1 MLPRSKVFSEL
12 GNLILF
18 LFLEG
23 ISFYLIIT
31 YNESQAKI
39 YQNSVN
45 VISGTIA
52 DQASNIRGYFS
63 LKEQNN
69 ILLKENAKLKA
80 KLFNLVEKQGAK
92 PEDLN
97 LNITENQIFNLVSAR
112 VVNNSISLRNNF
124 LSLNKGRKAGITEN
138 QGVIGE
144 NGVIGITKSVN
155 DNYTTVMSIF
165 NSQTKISARIKD
177 KGYFGS
183 LVWNNNGDV
192 RFMTL
197 NDIPKHVPIKLGDK
211 VETSG
216 YSNLFPSGIMLG
228 KIVGKKIPPG
238 SSTYELKVKLYLDMT
253 KIKFAYVVI
262 NYETPALDS
271 LYLQTKSL

>member
-18 LFLEG
+18 LLLEG

-31 YNESQAKI
+31 FNDSQAKI
-39 YQNSVN
+39 YHNSVN
-45 VISGTIA
+45 VISGNIA
-52 DQASNIRGYFS
+52 GQASNVRSYFS

-69 ILLKENAKLKA
+69 MLLKENAKLKA
-80 KLFNLVEKQGAK
+80 KLFNLAEKQGAK
-92 PEDLN
+92 PEDLH
-97 LNITENQIFNLVSAR
+97 LNVSDNQIFNLISAR

-144 NGVIGITKSVN
+144 NGVIGITKAVN
-155 DNYTTVMSIF
+155 DNYTTVLSIF

-183 LVWNNNGDV
+183 LVWSNNGDV
-192 RFMTL
+192 RYMTL

-216 YSNLFPSGIMLG
+216 YSNLVPSGIMLG

-238 SSTYELKVKLYLDMT
+238 SSTYELKVRLYQDMT
-253 KIKFAYVVI
+253 KIKFAYVVV

-271 LYLQTKSL
+271 LYLQMKSL

>member
-18 LFLEG
+18 LLLEG

-31 YNESQAKI
+31 YNDAQAKI

-45 VISGTIA
+45 VISGSIA
-52 DQASNIRGYFS
+52 KQASNIRGYFS
-63 LKEQNN
+63 LNEQNS
-69 ILLKENAKLKA
+69 ILLKENAKLKS
-80 KLFNLVEKQGAK
+80 KLFNLAEKLGAK
-92 PEDLN
+92 PEDLD
-97 LNITENQIFNLVSAR
+97 LKVTQNQIFNLISAR

-144 NGVIGITKSVN
+144 NGVIGITKAVN

-192 RFMTL
+192 RYMTL

-216 YSNLFPSGIMLG
+216 YSNLFPSGINVG
-228 KIVGKKIPPG
+228 KIVGKRIPPG
-238 SSTYELKVKLYLDMT
+238 SSTYELKVKLYQDMT

>member
-18 LFLEG
+18 LLLEG

-31 YNESQAKI
+31 FNDSQAKI
-39 YQNSVN
+39 YHNSVN
-45 VISGTIA
+45 VISGSIA
-52 DQASNIRGYFS
+52 GQASNIRSYFS

-69 ILLKENAKLKA
+69 MLLKENAKLKS

-92 PEDLN
+92 PEDLQ
-97 LNITENQIFNLVSAR
+97 LTVSENQIFNLISAR

-144 NGVIGITKSVN
+144 NGVIGITKAVN
-155 DNYTTVMSIF
+155 DNYTTVLSIF

-183 LVWNNNGDV
+183 LVWSNNGDV
-192 RFMTL
+192 RYMTL

-238 SSTYELKVKLYLDMT
+238 SSTYELKVRLYQDMT
-253 KIKFAYVVI
+253 KIKFAYVVV

>member
-18 LFLEG
+18 LLLEG

-31 YNESQAKI
+31 FNDSQAKI
-39 YQNSVN
+39 YHNSVN

-52 DQASNIRGYFS
+52 GQVSNIRSYFS

-69 ILLKENAKLKA
+69 ILLKENAKLKS
-80 KLFNLVEKQGAK
+80 KLFNLAEKQGAK
-92 PEDLN
+92 PEDLP
-97 LNITENQIFNLVSAR
+97 LNVSENQIFNLISAR

-124 LSLNKGRKAGITEN
+124 LSLNKGSKSGITEN

-144 NGVIGITKSVN
+144 NGVIGITKAVN
-155 DNYTTVMSIF
+155 ENYTTVMSIF

-183 LVWNNNGDV
+183 LVWSNNGDV
-192 RFMTL
+192 RYMTL

-238 SSTYELKVKLYLDMT
+238 SSTYELKVKLYQDMT

>member
-52 DQASNIRGYFS
+52 DQASNILGYFT

-144 NGVIGITKSVN
+144 NGIIGITKAVN

-192 RFMTL
+192 RFMSL

-216 YSNLFPSGIMLG
+216 YSNLFPSGILLG
-228 KIVGKKIPPG
+228 KIVGKRIPPG
-238 SSTYELKVKLYLDMT
+238 SSTYELKVKLYQDMT

-262 NYETPALDS
+262 NFETPALDS

>member
-18 LFLEG
+18 LLLEG

-31 YNESQAKI
+31 FNDSQAKI
-39 YQNSVN
+39 YHNSVN

-52 DQASNIRGYFS
+52 GQASNIRSYFS

-69 ILLKENAKLKA
+69 ILLKENAKLKS
-80 KLFNLVEKQGAK
+80 KLFNLAEKQGAK
-92 PEDLN
+92 PEDLP
-97 LNITENQIFNLVSAR
+97 LNVSENQIFNLISAR

-124 LSLNKGRKAGITEN
+124 LSLNKGSKSGITEN

-144 NGVIGITKSVN
+144 NGVIGITKTVN
-155 DNYTTVMSIF
+155 ENYTTVMSIF

-183 LVWNNNGDV
+183 LVWSNNGDV
-192 RFMTL
+192 RYMTL

-228 KIVGKKIPPG
+228 KVVGKKIPPG
-238 SSTYELKVKLYLDMT
+238 SSTYELKVKLYQDMT

>member
-144 NGVIGITKSVN
+144 NGVIGITKAVN

-192 RFMTL
+192 RFMSL

-216 YSNLFPSGIMLG
+216 YSNLFPSGILLG
-228 KIVGKKIPPG
+228 KIVGKRIPPG
-238 SSTYELKVKLYLDMT
+238 SSTYELKVKLYQDMT

-271 LYLQTKSL
+271 LDLQTKSL

>member
-52 DQASNIRGYFS
+52 DQASNILGYFT

-97 LNITENQIFNLVSAR
+97 LNITENQIFKLVSAR

-144 NGVIGITKSVN
+144 NGVIGITKAVN

-192 RFMTL
+192 RFMSL

-216 YSNLFPSGIMLG
+216 YSNLFPSGILLG
-228 KIVGKKIPPG
+228 KIVGKRIPPG
-238 SSTYELKVKLYLDMT
+238 SSTYELKVKLYQDMT

-262 NYETPALDS
+262 NFETPALDS

>member
-18 LFLEG
+18 LVLEG

-31 YNESQAKI
+31 FNDSQAKI
-39 YQNSVN
+39 YHNSVN
-45 VISGTIA
+45 VISGSIA
-52 DQASNIRGYFS
+52 GQASNIRSYFS

-69 ILLKENAKLKA
+69 MLLKENAKLKS
-80 KLFNLVEKQGAK
+80 KLFNLAEKQGAK
-92 PEDLN
+92 PEDLR
-97 LNITENQIFNLVSAR
+97 LNVSDNQIFNLISAR

-144 NGVIGITKSVN
+144 NGVIGITKAVN
-155 DNYTTVMSIF
+155 DNYTTVLSIF

-183 LVWNNNGDV
+183 LVWSNNGDV
-192 RFMTL
+192 RYMTL

-238 SSTYELKVKLYLDMT
+238 SSTYELKVRLYQDMT
-253 KIKFAYVVI
+253 KIKFAYVVV

>member
-1 MLPRSKVFSEL
+1 MLPRSRVFSEL

-18 LFLEG
+18 LLLEG
-23 ISFYLIIT
+23 ISFYLIVT
-31 YNESQAKI
+31 FNDSQAKI
-39 YQNSVN
+39 YHNSVN
-45 VISGTIA
+45 VISGSIA
-52 DQASNIRGYFS
+52 GQANNINNYFS

-69 ILLKENAKLKA
+69 TLLKENAKLKS
-80 KLFNLVEKQGAK
+80 KLFNLAEKQGAK
-92 PEDLN
+92 PEDLH
-97 LNITENQIFNLVSAR
+97 LKVSQNQIFNLIPAR

-138 QGVIGE
+138 QGVIGA
-144 NGVIGITKSVN
+144 NGVIGITKAVN

-183 LVWNNNGDV
+183 LVWSNNGDV
-192 RFMTL
+192 RYMTL

-228 KIVGKKIPPG
+228 KIVGKKVPPG
-238 SSTYELKVKLYLDMT
+238 SSTYELKVRLYQDMT
-253 KIKFAYVVI
+253 KIKFAYVVV
-262 NYETPALDS
+262 NFETPALDS
-271 LYLQTKSL
+271 LYLQMKSL

>member
-18 LFLEG
+18 LVLEG

-31 YNESQAKI
+31 FNDSQAKI
-39 YQNSVN
+39 YHNSVN
-45 VISGTIA
+45 VISGSIA
-52 DQASNIRGYFS
+52 GQASNIRGYFS

-69 ILLKENAKLKA
+69 ILLKENAKLKS
-80 KLFNLVEKQGAK
+80 KLFNLAEKQGAK
-92 PEDLN
+92 PEDLQ
-97 LNITENQIFNLVSAR
+97 LTVSENQIFNLISAR

-144 NGVIGITKSVN
+144 NGVIGITKAVN
-155 DNYTTVMSIF
+155 DNYTTVLSIF

-183 LVWNNNGDV
+183 LVWSNNGDV
-192 RFMTL
+192 RYMTL

-238 SSTYELKVKLYLDMT
+238 SSTYELKVRLYQDMT
-253 KIKFAYVVI
+253 KIKFAYVVV

>member
-18 LFLEG
+18 LILEG

-31 YNESQAKI
+31 YNDTQAKI
-39 YQNSVN
+39 YHNSVN
-45 VISGTIA
+45 VISGSIA
-52 DQASNIRGYFS
+52 NQASNIRGYFS
-63 LKEQNN
+63 LKEQNS

-144 NGVIGITKSVN
+144 NGVIGITKAVN

-192 RFMTL
+192 RFMSL

-216 YSNLFPSGIMLG
+216 YSNLFPSGILLG
-228 KIVGKKIPPG
+228 KIVGKRIPPG
-238 SSTYELKVKLYLDMT
+238 SSTYELKVKLYQDMT

>member
-1 MLPRSKVFSEL
+1 MFPRSKVFSEL

-23 ISFYLIIT
+23 ISLYLIIT
-31 YNESQAKI
+31 YNDSQAKI
-39 YQNSVN
+39 YHNSVN
-45 VISGTIA
+45 VISGTVA
-52 DQASNIRGYFS
+52 NQASKIRGYFS

-97 LNITENQIFNLVSAR
+97 LNIKENQIFNLVSAR

-144 NGVIGITKSVN
+144 NGVIGITKAVN

-216 YSNLFPSGIMLG
+216 YSNLFPSGILLG
-228 KIVGKKIPPG
+228 KIVGKRIPPG
-238 SSTYELKVKLYLDMT
+238 SSTYELKVKLYQDMT

-271 LYLQTKSL
+271 LYLQMKSL

>member
-1 MLPRSKVFSEL
+1 MLQGSKVFSEL

-18 LFLEG
+18 LLLEG

-31 YNESQAKI
+31 FNDAQAKI
-39 YQNSVN
+39 YHNTIN
-45 VISGTIA
+45 VISGNVSN
-52 DQASNIRGYFS
+52 QASNIRGYFS

-80 KLFNLVEKQGAK
+80 KLFNLAEKQGAK
-92 PEDLN
+92 PEDLD
-97 LNITENQIFNLVSAR
+97 LKVTQNQIFNLVSAR

-144 NGVIGITKSVN
+144 NGIIGITKAVN

-192 RFMTL
+192 RYMTL

-216 YSNLFPSGIMLG
+216 YSNLFPSGINLG
-228 KIVGKKIPPG
+228 KIVGKRIPPG
-238 SSTYELKVKLYLDMT
+238 SSTYELKVKLYQDMT

>member
-18 LFLEG
+18 LLLEG

-31 YNESQAKI
+31 YNDSQAKI
-39 YQNSVN
+39 YHNTIN
-45 VISGTIA
+45 VISGNIA
-52 DQASNIRGYFS
+52 NQASNIRGYFS
-63 LKEQNN
+63 LKEQNS

-80 KLFNLVEKQGAK
+80 KLFNLTEKQGVK
-92 PEDLN
+92 PEDLD
-97 LNITENQIFNLVSAR
+97 LTVAQNQVFNLVSAR

-124 LSLNKGRKAGITEN
+124 LSLNRGRKAGINEN

-183 LVWNNNGDV
+183 LVWSNNGDV

-238 SSTYELKVKLYLDMT
+238 SSTYELKVKLYQDMT

>member
-1 MLPRSKVFSEL
+1 MFAGSKVFSEL

-18 LFLEG
+18 LLLEG

-31 YNESQAKI
+31 YNDSQAKI
-39 YQNSVN
+39 YHNSVN
-45 VISGTIA
+45 VISGTMA
-52 DQASNIRGYFS
+52 DKASNIRGYFS
-63 LKEQNN
+63 LKEQNTN
-69 ILLKENAKLKA
+69 LLKENARLKA
-80 KLFNLVEKQGAK
+80 KLFNLAEKQGAK

-144 NGVIGITKSVN
+144 NGVIGITKAVN

-183 LVWNNNGDV
+183 LVWSNNGDV
-192 RFMTL
+192 RFMML

-216 YSNLFPSGIMLG
+216 YSNLFPSGILLG
-228 KIVGKKIPPG
+228 KIVGKRIPPG
-238 SSTYELKVKLYLDMT
+238 SSTYELKVKLYQDMT

>member
-1 MLPRSKVFSEL
+1 MFPRSKVFSEL
-12 GNLILF
+12 GNLIVF

-31 YNESQAKI
+31 YNDSQAKI
-39 YQNSVN
+39 YHNSVN
-45 VISGTIA
+45 VISGTVA
-52 DQASNIRGYFS
+52 DQASKIRGYFS

-97 LNITENQIFNLVSAR
+97 LNIKENQIFNLVSAR

-144 NGVIGITKSVN
+144 NGVIGITKAVN

-216 YSNLFPSGIMLG
+216 YSNLFPSGILLG
-228 KIVGKKIPPG
+228 KIVGKRIPPG
-238 SSTYELKVKLYLDMT
+238 SSTYELKVKLYQDMT

-271 LYLQTKSL
+271 LYLQMKSL

>member
-18 LFLEG
+18 LLLEG

-31 YNESQAKI
+31 FNDSQAKI
-39 YQNSVN
+39 YHNSVN
-45 VISGTIA
+45 VISGSITG
-52 DQASNIRGYFS
+52 QANNIRSYFS

-69 ILLKENAKLKA
+69 MLLKENAKLKS
-80 KLFNLVEKQGAK
+80 KIFNLAEKQGAK
-92 PEDLN
+92 PEDLH
-97 LNITENQIFNLVSAR
+97 LNVSQNQIFNLISAR

-144 NGVIGITKSVN
+144 NGVIGITKAVN
-155 DNYTTVMSIF
+155 DNYTTVLSIF

-183 LVWNNNGDV
+183 LVWSNNGDV
-192 RFMTL
+192 RYMTL

-238 SSTYELKVKLYLDMT
+238 SSTYELKVRLYQDMT
-253 KIKFAYVVI
+253 KIKFAYVVV

-271 LYLQTKSL
+271 LYLQMKSL

>member
-1 MLPRSKVFSEL
+1 MFAGSKVFSEL

-18 LFLEG
+18 LLLEG

-31 YNESQAKI
+31 YNDSQAKI
-39 YQNSVN
+39 YHNSIN

-52 DQASNIRGYFS
+52 DKASNIRGYFS
-63 LKEQNN
+63 LIEQNTN
-69 ILLKENAKLKA
+69 LLKENARLKS
-80 KLFNLVEKQGAK
+80 KLFNLAEKQGAK
-92 PEDLN
+92 PEDLD
-97 LNITENQIFNLVSAR
+97 LKVTQNQIFNLVSAR

-144 NGVIGITKSVN
+144 NGVIGITKAVN

-238 SSTYELKVKLYLDMT
+238 SSTYELKVKLYQDMT

>member
-52 DQASNIRGYFS
+52 DQASNIRGYFT

-97 LNITENQIFNLVSAR
+97 LNITENQIFKLVSAR

-144 NGVIGITKSVN
+144 NGVIGITKAVN

-183 LVWNNNGDV
+183 LVWNNTGDV

-216 YSNLFPSGIMLG
+216 YSNLFPSGILLG
-228 KIVGKKIPPG
+228 KIVGKRIPPG
-238 SSTYELKVKLYLDMT
+238 SSTYELKVKLYQDMT

-262 NYETPALDS
+262 NFETPALDS

>member
-18 LFLEG
+18 LLLEG

-31 YNESQAKI
+31 FNDSQAKI
-39 YQNSVN
+39 YHNSVN
-45 VISGTIA
+45 VISGTVA
-52 DQASNIRGYFS
+52 GQASNIRSYFS

-69 ILLKENAKLKA
+69 ILLKENAKLKS
-80 KLFNLVEKQGAK
+80 KLFNLAEKQGAK
-92 PEDLN
+92 PEDLL
-97 LNITENQIFNLVSAR
+97 LNISENQIFNLISAR

-124 LSLNKGRKAGITEN
+124 LSLNKGRKSGITEN

-144 NGVIGITKSVN
+144 NGVIGITKAVN

-183 LVWNNNGDV
+183 LVWSNNGDV
-192 RFMTL
+192 RYMTL

-228 KIVGKKIPPG
+228 KVVGKRIPPG
-238 SSTYELKVKLYLDMT
+238 SSTYELKVKLYQDMT

>member
-18 LFLEG
+18 LLLEG

-31 YNESQAKI
+31 FNDSQAKI
-39 YQNSVN
+39 YHNSVN
-45 VISGTIA
+45 VISGTMA
-52 DQASNIRGYFS
+52 GQASNIRSYFS

-69 ILLKENAKLKA
+69 ILLKENAKLKS
-80 KLFNLVEKQGAK
+80 KLFNLAEKQGAK
-92 PEDLN
+92 PEDLP
-97 LNITENQIFNLVSAR
+97 LNISENQIFNLISAR

-124 LSLNKGRKAGITEN
+124 LSLNKGRKSGITEN

-144 NGVIGITKSVN
+144 NGVIGITKAVN

-183 LVWNNNGDV
+183 LVWSNHGDV
-192 RFMTL
+192 RYMTL

-228 KIVGKKIPPG
+228 KIVGKRIPPG
-238 SSTYELKVKLYLDMT
+238 SSTYELKVKLYQDMT

>member
-18 LFLEG
+18 LLLEG

-31 YNESQAKI
+31 YNDSQAKI
-39 YQNSVN
+39 YHNSVN
-45 VISGTIA
+45 VISGSIA
-52 DQASNIRGYFS
+52 GQASNIRSYFS

-69 ILLKENAKLKA
+69 MLLKENAKLKS
-80 KLFNLVEKQGAK
+80 KIFNLAEKQGAK
-92 PEDLN
+92 PEDLH
-97 LNITENQIFNLVSAR
+97 LNVSQNQIFNLISAR

-144 NGVIGITKSVN
+144 NGVIGITKAVN

-183 LVWNNNGDV
+183 LVWSNDGDV
-192 RFMTL
+192 RYMTL

-238 SSTYELKVKLYLDMT
+238 SSTYELKVRLYQDMT
-253 KIKFAYVVI
+253 KIKFAYVVV

>member
-144 NGVIGITKSVN
+144 NGVIGITKAVN

-228 KIVGKKIPPG
+228 KIVGKRIPPG
-238 SSTYELKVKLYLDMT
+238 SSTYELKVKLYQDMT

-262 NYETPALDS
+262 NFETPALDS

>member
-1 MLPRSKVFSEL
+1 MLQGSKVFSEL

-18 LFLEG
+18 LLLEG
-23 ISFYLIIT
+23 ISFYIIIT
-31 YNESQAKI
+31 YNDDQAKI
-39 YQNSVN
+39 YHNTIK
-45 VISGTIA
+45 VISGNVSN
-52 DQASNIRGYFS
+52 QASNIRGYFS

-80 KLFNLVEKQGAK
+80 KLFNLAEKQGAK
-92 PEDLN
+92 PEDLD
-97 LNITENQIFNLVSAR
+97 LKVTQNQIFNLVSAR

-144 NGVIGITKSVN
+144 NGIIGITKAVN

-192 RFMTL
+192 RYMTL

-216 YSNLFPSGIMLG
+216 YSNLFPSGINLG
-228 KIVGKKIPPG
+228 KIVGKRIPPG
-238 SSTYELKVKLYLDMT
+238 SSTYELKVKLYQDMT

>member
-18 LFLEG
+18 LLLEG
-23 ISFYLIIT
+23 VSFYLIIT
-31 YNESQAKI
+31 FNDSQAKI
-39 YQNSVN
+39 YHNSVN
-45 VISGTIA
+45 VISGNIA
-52 DQASNIRGYFS
+52 GQASNVRSYFS

-69 ILLKENAKLKA
+69 MLLKENAKLKA
-80 KLFNLVEKQGAK
+80 KLFNLAEKQGAK
-92 PEDLN
+92 PEDLH
-97 LNITENQIFNLVSAR
+97 LNVSDNQIFNLISAR

-144 NGVIGITKSVN
+144 NGVIGITKAVN
-155 DNYTTVMSIF
+155 DNYTTVLSIF

-183 LVWNNNGDV
+183 LVWSNNGDV
-192 RFMTL
+192 RYMML

-253 KIKFAYVVI
+253 KIKFAYVVV

-271 LYLQTKSL
+271 LYLQMKSL

>member
-18 LFLEG
+18 LLLEG
-23 ISFYLIIT
+23 ISFHLIIT
-31 YNESQAKI
+31 YNDAQAKI
-39 YQNSVN
+39 YHNTIN
-45 VISGTIA
+45 VISGSIA
-52 DQASNIRGYFS
+52 NQASNIRGYFS
-63 LKEQNN
+63 LKEQNS
-69 ILLKENAKLKA
+69 ILLKENAKLKS
-80 KLFNLVEKQGAK
+80 KLFNLAEKQGAK
-92 PEDLN
+92 PEDLD
-97 LNITENQIFNLVSAR
+97 LKVTQNQIFNLISAR

-144 NGVIGITKSVN
+144 NGVIGITKAVN

-192 RFMTL
+192 RYMTL

-216 YSNLFPSGIMLG
+216 YSNLFPSGINVG
-228 KIVGKKIPPG
+228 KIVGKRIPPG
-238 SSTYELKVKLYLDMT
+238 SSTYELKVKLYQDMT

>member
-1 MLPRSKVFSEL
+1 MFPRSKVFSEL

-18 LFLEG
+18 LLLEG

-31 YNESQAKI
+31 YNDSQAKI
-39 YQNSVN
+39 YHNSVN
-45 VISGTIA
+45 VISGTMA
-52 DQASNIRGYFS
+52 DKASNIRGYFS
-63 LKEQNN
+63 LKEQNTN
-69 ILLKENAKLKA
+69 LLKENARLKA
-80 KLFNLVEKQGAK
+80 KLFNLAEKQGAK

-144 NGVIGITKSVN
+144 NGVIGITKAVN

-216 YSNLFPSGIMLG
+216 YSNLFPSGILLG
-228 KIVGKKIPPG
+228 KIVGKRIPPG
-238 SSTYELKVKLYLDMT
+238 SSTYELKVKLYQDMT

-262 NYETPALDS
+262 NFETPALDS

>member
-18 LFLEG
+18 LLLEG

-31 YNESQAKI
+31 YNDSQAKI
-39 YQNSVN
+39 YHNSVN
-45 VISGTIA
+45 VISGTMA
-52 DQASNIRGYFS
+52 DKASNIRGYFS
-63 LKEQNN
+63 LKEQNTN
-69 ILLKENAKLKA
+69 LLKENARLKA
-80 KLFNLVEKQGAK
+80 KLFNLAEKQGAK

-144 NGVIGITKSVN
+144 NGVIGITKAVN

-183 LVWNNNGDV
+183 LVWSNNGDV
-192 RFMTL
+192 RFMML

-216 YSNLFPSGIMLG
+216 YSNLFPSGILLG
-228 KIVGKKIPPG
+228 KIVGKRIPPG
-238 SSTYELKVKLYLDMT
+238 SSTYELKVKLYQDMT

>member
-18 LFLEG
+18 LLLEG

-31 YNESQAKI
+31 YNDAQAKI
-39 YQNSVN
+39 YHNTIN
-45 VISGTIA
+45 VISGSIA
-52 DQASNIRGYFS
+52 NQASNIRGYFS
-63 LKEQNN
+63 LNEQNS
-69 ILLKENAKLKA
+69 ILLKENAKLKS
-80 KLFNLVEKQGAK
+80 KLFNLAEKQGAK
-92 PEDLN
+92 PEDLD
-97 LNITENQIFNLVSAR
+97 LKVTQNQIFNLISAR

-144 NGVIGITKSVN
+144 NGVIGITKAVN

-192 RFMTL
+192 RYMTL

-216 YSNLFPSGIMLG
+216 YSNLFPSGINVG
-228 KIVGKKIPPG
+228 KIVGKRIPPG
-238 SSTYELKVKLYLDMT
+238 SSTYELKVKLYQDMT

>member
-18 LFLEG
+18 LLLEG

-31 YNESQAKI
+31 YNDAQAKI

-45 VISGTIA
+45 VISGSIA
-52 DQASNIRGYFS
+52 NQASNIRGYFS
-63 LKEQNN
+63 LNEQNS
-69 ILLKENAKLKA
+69 ILLKENAKLKS
-80 KLFNLVEKQGAK
+80 KLFNLEEKKGAK
-92 PEDLN
+92 PEDLD
-97 LNITENQIFNLVSAR
+97 LKVTQNQIFNLISAR

-144 NGVIGITKSVN
+144 NGVIGITKAVN

-192 RFMTL
+192 RYMTL

-216 YSNLFPSGIMLG
+216 YSNLFPSGINIG
-228 KIVGKKIPPG
+228 KIVGKRIPPG
-238 SSTYELKVKLYLDMT
+238 SSTYELKVKLYQDMT

>member
-1 MLPRSKVFSEL
+1 MFPRSKVFSEL

-18 LFLEG
+18 LILEG

-31 YNESQAKI
+31 YNDTQAKI
-39 YQNSVN
+39 YHNSVN
-45 VISGTIA
+45 VISGSIA
-52 DQASNIRGYFS
+52 NQASNIRGYFS
-63 LKEQNN
+63 LKEQNS

-144 NGVIGITKSVN
+144 NGVIGITKAVN

-165 NSQTKISARIKD
+165 NSQTKISSRIKD

-192 RFMTL
+192 RFMSL

-216 YSNLFPSGIMLG
+216 YSNLFPSGILLG
-228 KIVGKKIPPG
+228 KIVGKRIPPG
-238 SSTYELKVKLYLDMT
+238 SSTYELKVKLYQDMT

>member
-1 MLPRSKVFSEL
+1 MFPRSKVFSEL

-31 YNESQAKI
+31 YNDSQAKI
-39 YQNSVN
+39 YHNSVN
-45 VISGTIA
+45 VISGTVA
-52 DQASNIRGYFS
+52 NQASKIRGYFS

-97 LNITENQIFNLVSAR
+97 LNIKENQIFNLVSAR

-144 NGVIGITKSVN
+144 NGVIGITKAVN

-216 YSNLFPSGIMLG
+216 YSNLFPSGILLG
-228 KIVGKKIPPG
+228 KIVGKRIPPG
-238 SSTYELKVKLYLDMT
+238 SSTYELKVKLYQDMT

-271 LYLQTKSL
+271 LYLQMKSL

>member
-1 MLPRSKVFSEL
+1 MFQRSKVFSEL

-18 LFLEG
+18 LILEG

-31 YNESQAKI
+31 YNDTQAKI
-39 YQNSVN
+39 YHNSVN
-45 VISGTIA
+45 VISGSIA
-52 DQASNIRGYFS
+52 NQASNIRGYFS
-63 LKEQNN
+63 LKEQNS

-80 KLFNLVEKQGAK
+80 KLFNLTEKQGAK
-92 PEDLN
+92 PEDLD
-97 LNITENQIFNLVSAR
+97 LKVTQNQVFNLVSAR

-183 LVWNNNGDV
+183 LVWSNNGDV

>member
-12 GNLILF
+12 GNLF
-18 LFLEG
+18 LLLLLEG

-31 YNESQAKI
+31 YNDAQAKI
-39 YQNSVN
+39 YHNTIN
-45 VISGTIA
+45 VISGNIA
-52 DQASNIRGYFS
+52 NQASNIRGYFS

-69 ILLKENAKLKA
+69 ILLKENAKLKS
-80 KLFNLVEKQGAK
+80 KLFNLAEKQGAK
-92 PEDLN
+92 PEDLD
-97 LNITENQIFNLVSAR
+97 LKVTQNQIFNLISAR

-144 NGVIGITKSVN
+144 NGVIGITKAVN

-192 RFMTL
+192 RYMTL

-211 VETSG
+211 IETSG
-216 YSNLFPSGIMLG
+216 YSNLFPSGINIG
-228 KIVGKKIPPG
+228 KIVVKRIPPG
-238 SSTYELKVKLYLDMT
+238 SSTYELKVKLYQDMT

>member
-18 LFLEG
+18 LLLEG

-31 YNESQAKI
+31 YNDAQAKI

-45 VISGTIA
+45 VISGSIA
-52 DQASNIRGYFS
+52 NKASNIRGYFS
-63 LKEQNN
+63 LNEQNS
-69 ILLKENAKLKA
+69 ILLKENAKLKS
-80 KLFNLVEKQGAK
+80 KLFNLAEKQGSK
-92 PEDLN
+92 PEDLD
-97 LNITENQIFNLVSAR
+97 LKVTQNQIFNLISAR

-144 NGVIGITKSVN
+144 NGVIGITKAVN

-192 RFMTL
+192 RYMTL

-216 YSNLFPSGIMLG
+216 YSNLFPSGINIG
-228 KIVGKKIPPG
+228 KIVGKRIPPG
-238 SSTYELKVKLYLDMT
+238 SSTYELKVKLYQDMT

>member
-18 LFLEG
+18 LLLEG

-31 YNESQAKI
+31 FNDSQAKI
-39 YQNSVN
+39 YHNSVN
-45 VISGTIA
+45 VISGNIA
-52 DQASNIRGYFS
+52 GQANNVRSYFS

-69 ILLKENAKLKA
+69 MLLKENAKLKA
-80 KLFNLVEKQGAK
+80 KLFNLAEKQGAK
-92 PEDLN
+92 PEDLH
-97 LNITENQIFNLVSAR
+97 LNVSDNQIFNLISAR

-144 NGVIGITKSVN
+144 NGVIGITKAVN
-155 DNYTTVMSIF
+155 DNYTTVLSIF

-183 LVWNNNGDV
+183 LVWSNNGDV
-192 RFMTL
+192 RYMML

-238 SSTYELKVKLYLDMT
+238 SSTYELKVRLYQDMT
-253 KIKFAYVVI
+253 KIKFAYVVV

-271 LYLQTKSL
+271 LYLQMKSL